1 MNLSLDRRK
10 QSAFVRSGIMDGV
23 HFARVQFVASAA
35 ISVVALAIVA
45 LLIAAVEIAS
55 FMPKTILVVDD
66 DALMRRSLAAILGQT
81 GYSVET
87 AATGENAVESV
98 RRKSPDLVLLD
109 VGLPGMDG
117 METLR
122 MMRRDAPNLA
132 VILVTGRRR
141 ELDEI
146 VGLEMGAD
154 DYITKPF
161 DMDVLIAHIK
171 AVMRRSQAPTV
182 TAASSRPVEVGDL
195 QIDPAAREVRVNGR
209 VVDLAPKEFD
219 LLHTLAQ
226 NVGRVLTLDE
236 LLERV
241 WGPEWIGESQT
252 LYVHVRWIREK
263 IEDDPAHPR
272 RLLTVRGSG
281 YKLVAP

>member
-1 MNLSLDRRK
+1 M
-10 QSAFVRSGIMDGV
+10 A
-23 HFARVQFVASAA
+23 
-35 ISVVALAIVA
+35 
-45 LLIAAVEIAS
+45 
-55 FMPKTILVVDD
+55 KTILIVDD
-66 DALMRRSLAAILGQT
+66 DALMRRSLAASLGQT

-87 AATGENAVESV
+87 AATGENAVEIV
-98 RRKSPDLVLLD
+98 QRKLPDLVLLD

-122 MMRRDAPNLA
+122 VMRRAHPNLA

-161 DMDVLIAHIK
+161 DMDVLLAHIK
-171 AVMRRSQAPTV
+171 AVMRRAQAPATPLPQV
-182 TAASSRPVEVGDL
+182 PVSVGTL
-195 QIDPAAREVRVNGR
+195 HIDPAARVVTVDQR
-209 VVDLAPKEFD
+209 VVELAPKEFE
-219 LLHTLAQ
+219 LLLTLAQ
-226 NVGRVLTLDE
+226 HAGRVLPLDE

-252 LYVHVRWIREK
+252 LYVHVRWLREK
-263 IEDDPAHPR
+263 IENDPAHPR
-272 RLLTVRGSG
+272 RLLTVRGTG
-281 YKLVAP
+281 YKLVAPEK

>member
-1 MNLSLDRRK
+1 M
-10 QSAFVRSGIMDGV
+10 A
-23 HFARVQFVASAA
+23 
-35 ISVVALAIVA
+35 
-45 LLIAAVEIAS
+45 
-55 FMPKTILVVDD
+55 KTILVVDD
-66 DALMRRSLAAILGQT
+66 DALMRRSLAATLGQT
-81 GYSVET
+81 GYIVET
-87 AATGENAVESV
+87 AATGESAVELV

-122 MMRRDAPNLA
+122 AIRRDDPNLA

-161 DMDVLIAHIK
+161 DMDVLIAHVR
-171 AVMRRSQAPTV
+171 AVMRRAQHAP
-182 TAASSRPVEVGDL
+182 ASPPLRPISVGDL
-195 QIDPAAREVRVNGR
+195 HIDPAAREVRVGER

-226 NVGRVLTLDE
+226 HAGRVLSINE

-252 LYVHVRWIREK
+252 LYVHVRWLREK
-263 IEDDPAHPR
+263 IEEDAAHPR
-272 RLLTVRGSG
+272 RLLTVRGVG

>member
-1 MNLSLDRRK
+1 M
-10 QSAFVRSGIMDGV
+10 A
-23 HFARVQFVASAA
+23 
-35 ISVVALAIVA
+35 
-45 LLIAAVEIAS
+45 
-55 FMPKTILVVDD
+55 KTILVVDD
-66 DALMRRSLAAILGQT
+66 DALMRRSLAASLGQT
-81 GYSVET
+81 GYSVLT
-87 AATGENAVESV
+87 AATGENALEEVA
-98 RRKSPDLVLLD
+98 RRAPDLVLLD

-122 MMRRDAPNLA
+122 AMRRHQPNLP

-154 DYITKPF
+154 DYVTKPF
-161 DMDVLIAHIK
+161 DMDVLLAHIK
-171 AVMRRSQAPTV
+171 AVMRRTQTPTTPPSQSPI
-182 TAASSRPVEVGDL
+182 SVGTL
-195 QIDPAAREVRVNGR
+195 HIDPAAREVRVDGR
-209 VVDLAPKEFD
+209 TVDLAPKEFD
-219 LLHTLAQ
+219 LLLTLAQ
-226 NVGRVLTLDE
+226 HAGRVLSLDE

-252 LYVHVRWIREK
+252 LYVHVRWLREK

-272 RLLTVRGSG
+272 RLITVRGTG

>member
-1 MNLSLDRRK
+1 M
-10 QSAFVRSGIMDGV
+10 A
-23 HFARVQFVASAA
+23 
-35 ISVVALAIVA
+35 
-45 LLIAAVEIAS
+45 
-55 FMPKTILVVDD
+55 KTILVVDD
-66 DALMRRSLAAILGQT
+66 DALMRRSLAATLSQT
-81 GYSVET
+81 GYHVET
-87 AATGENAVESV
+87 AATGESAIQFV
-98 RRKSPDLVLLD
+98 RRKAPDLVLLD

-122 MMRRDAPNLA
+122 ELRRDDPHLA

-161 DMDVLIAHIK
+161 DMDVLIAHVK
-171 AVMRRSQAPTV
+171 AVMRRAQAPATPPPV
-182 TAASSRPVEVGDL
+182 RPLSVGDL
-195 QIDPAAREVRVNGR
+195 HIDPAAREVRVAGR
-209 VVDLAPKEFD
+209 KVELAPKEFD

-226 NVGRVLTLDE
+226 HAGRVLTLDE

-252 LYVHVRWIREK
+252 LYVHMRWLREK

-272 RLLTVRGSG
+272 RLITVRGSG

>member
-1 MNLSLDRRK
+1 M
-10 QSAFVRSGIMDGV
+10 A
-23 HFARVQFVASAA
+23 
-35 ISVVALAIVA
+35 
-45 LLIAAVEIAS
+45 
-55 FMPKTILVVDD
+55 KTILVVDD
-66 DALMRRSLAAILGQT
+66 DALMRRSLAASLGQT
-81 GYSVET
+81 GYTVET
-87 AATGENAVESV
+87 AASGESAVQSV
-98 RRKSPDLVLLD
+98 RRKAPDLVLLD

-117 METLR
+117 MDTLR
-122 MMRRDAPNLA
+122 ELRRDDPNLA

-161 DMDVLIAHIK
+161 DMDVLLAHIK
-171 AVMRRSQAPTV
+171 AVMRRAQAPTPPSIQRAV
-182 TAASSRPVEVGDL
+182 SVGNL
-195 QIDPAAREVRVNGR
+195 HMDPAAREARIGER
-209 VVDLAPKEFD
+209 FLDLAPKEFD

-226 NVGRVLTLDE
+226 NAGRVLSLNE

-252 LYVHVRWIREK
+252 LYVHIRWLREK

-272 RLLTVRGSG
+272 RIITVRGTG

>member
-1 MNLSLDRRK
+1 
-10 QSAFVRSGIMDGV
+10 
-23 HFARVQFVASAA
+23 
-35 ISVVALAIVA
+35 
-45 LLIAAVEIAS
+45 
-55 FMPKTILVVDD
+55 
-66 DALMRRSLAAILGQT
+66 MRRSLAASLGQT
-81 GYSVET
+81 GYTVET
-87 AATGENAVESV
+87 AATGENAIQSV
-98 RRKSPDLVLLD
+98 RRKTPDLVLLD

-117 METLR
+117 IETLR
-122 MMRRDAPNLA
+122 AMRRDDPNLA

-161 DMDVLIAHIK
+161 DMDVLLAHIK
-171 AVMRRSQAPTV
+171 AVMRRYQTPTPIAPPQEVTV
-182 TAASSRPVEVGDL
+182 GGLHIA
-195 QIDPAAREVRVNGR
+195 PAAREVEVDGR
-209 VVDLAPKEFD
+209 SIELAPKEFD
-219 LLHTLAQ
+219 LLLTLAQ
-226 NVGRVLTLDE
+226 NAGRVLSLDE

-252 LYVHVRWIREK
+252 LYVHMRWLREK

-272 RLLTVRGSG
+272 RLITVRGTG

>member
-1 MNLSLDRRK
+1 M
-10 QSAFVRSGIMDGV
+10 A
-23 HFARVQFVASAA
+23 
-35 ISVVALAIVA
+35 
-45 LLIAAVEIAS
+45 
-55 FMPKTILVVDD
+55 KTILIVDD
-66 DALMRRSLAAILGQT
+66 DALMRRSLAASLGQT

-87 AATGENAVESV
+87 AASGESAVEAI
-98 RRKSPDLVLLD
+98 RRKTPDLVLLD

-122 MMRRDAPNLA
+122 TLRRDEPNLP

-161 DMDVLIAHIK
+161 DMDVLLAHVK
-171 AVMRRSQAPTV
+171 AVMRRSQTPTAPTQP
-182 TAASSRPVEVGDL
+182 RPVSVGDL
-195 QIDPAAREVRVNGR
+195 HIDPAAREVRVGER
-209 VVDLAPKEFD
+209 VIDLAPKEFD

-226 NVGRVLTLDE
+226 NAGRVLSLDE
-236 LLERV
+236 LLEHV

-252 LYVHVRWIREK
+252 LYVHIRWLREK
-263 IEDDPAHPR
+263 LESEPAHPR
-272 RLLTVRGSG
+272 RIITVRGAG

>member
-1 MNLSLDRRK
+1 MVTTFPMAQKYMQNRNFTIPNSY
-10 QSAFVRSGIMDGV
+10 SSPYMT
-23 HFARVQFVASAA
+23 
-35 ISVVALAIVA
+35 
-45 LLIAAVEIAS
+45 
-55 FMPKTILVVDD
+55 KTILVVDD
-66 DALMRRSLAAILGQT
+66 DALMRRSLAASLGQT
-81 GYSVET
+81 GYTVET
-87 AATGENAVESV
+87 AATGENAVQFV
-98 RRKSPDLVLLD
+98 QRKSPDLVLLD

-122 MMRRDAPNLA
+122 AMRREHPNLA

-161 DMDVLIAHIK
+161 DMDVLLAHIK
-171 AVMRRSQAPTV
+171 AVMRRAQSP
-182 TAASSRPVEVGDL
+182 AASHAPQSPVSVGTL
-195 QIDPAAREVRVNGR
+195 HIDPAAREVTVDGR
-209 VVDLAPKEFD
+209 TIDLAPKEFD

-226 NVGRVLTLDE
+226 HAGRVLTLDE

-252 LYVHVRWIREK
+252 LYVHVRWLREK
-263 IEDDPAHPR
+263 IEDDPARPR
-272 RLLTVRGSG
+272 RLITVRGTG

>member
-1 MNLSLDRRK
+1 
-10 QSAFVRSGIMDGV
+10 
-23 HFARVQFVASAA
+23 
-35 ISVVALAIVA
+35 
-45 LLIAAVEIAS
+45 
-55 FMPKTILVVDD
+55 
-66 DALMRRSLAAILGQT
+66 MRRSLAASLGQT

-87 AATGENAVESV
+87 AATGENALQCI
-98 RRKSPDLVLLD
+98 RRKTPDLVLLD

-122 MMRRDAPNLA
+122 AMRRDDPNLA

-161 DMDVLIAHIK
+161 DMDVLLAHVK
-171 AVMRRSQAPTV
+171 AVMRRYQTPV
-182 TAASSRPVEVGDL
+182 ASSPPRPISVGEVH
-195 QIDPAAREVRVNGR
+195 IDPAAREVRVGER

-226 NVGRVLTLDE
+226 HAGRVLTLDE

-252 LYVHVRWIREK
+252 LYVHVRWLREK

-272 RLLTVRGSG
+272 RLITVRGTG

>member
-1 MNLSLDRRK
+1 M
-10 QSAFVRSGIMDGV
+10 A
-23 HFARVQFVASAA
+23 
-35 ISVVALAIVA
+35 
-45 LLIAAVEIAS
+45 
-55 FMPKTILVVDD
+55 KTILVVDD
-66 DALMRRSLAAILGQT
+66 DALMRRSLAASLGQT
-81 GYSVET
+81 GYHVVT
-87 AATGENAVESV
+87 AATGELAVAEV
-98 RRKSPDLVLLD
+98 ERRVPDLVLLD

-122 MMRRDAPNLA
+122 ALRRHHPNLA

-161 DMDVLIAHIK
+161 DMDVLLAHIK
-171 AVMRRSQAPTV
+171 AVMRRAQSLATQPPPG
-182 TAASSRPVEVGDL
+182 PVSVGGL
-195 QIDPAAREVRVNGR
+195 HINPAAREVHVDARR
-209 VVDLAPKEFD
+209 VDLAPKEFD
-219 LLHTLAQ
+219 LLLTLAQ
-226 NVGRVLTLDE
+226 HAGRVLSLDE

-252 LYVHVRWIREK
+252 LYVHVRWLREK

-272 RLLTVRGSG
+272 RLLTVRGTG
-281 YKLVAP
+281 YKLVAV

>member
-1 MNLSLDRRK
+1 M
-10 QSAFVRSGIMDGV
+10 A
-23 HFARVQFVASAA
+23 
-35 ISVVALAIVA
+35 
-45 LLIAAVEIAS
+45 
-55 FMPKTILVVDD
+55 KTILVVDD
-66 DALMRRSLAAILGQT
+66 DALMRRSLAASLGQT

-87 AATGENAVESV
+87 AATGENAIQSV

-122 MMRRDAPNLA
+122 AMRRDDPNLA

-161 DMDVLIAHIK
+161 DMDVLLAHIK
-171 AVMRRSQAPTV
+171 AVMRRYQTPAV
-182 TAASSRPVEVGDL
+182 SSPQRPVSVGDL
-195 QIDPAAREVRVNGR
+195 HIDPAAREVRVGER
-209 VVDLAPKEFD
+209 LVELAPKEFD

-226 NVGRVLTLDE
+226 HAGRVLTLDE

-252 LYVHVRWIREK
+252 LYVHVRWLREK

-272 RLLTVRGSG
+272 RLITVRGMG

>member
-1 MNLSLDRRK
+1 M
-10 QSAFVRSGIMDGV
+10 A
-23 HFARVQFVASAA
+23 
-35 ISVVALAIVA
+35 
-45 LLIAAVEIAS
+45 
-55 FMPKTILVVDD
+55 KTILVVDD
-66 DALMRRSLAAILGQT
+66 DALMRRSLAASLGQT

-87 AATGENAVESV
+87 AATGENAIESV

-122 MMRRDAPNLA
+122 AIRRDDPNLA

-161 DMDVLIAHIK
+161 DMDVLLAHIK
-171 AVMRRSQAPTV
+171 AVMRRLQTPT
-182 TAASSRPVEVGDL
+182 ASPPQRPVSVGDL
-195 QIDPAAREVRVNGR
+195 HIDPAAREVRVGGR

-226 NVGRVLTLDE
+226 HAGRVLTLNE

-252 LYVHVRWIREK
+252 LYVHVRWLREK

-272 RLLTVRGSG
+272 RLITVRGTG
-281 YKLVAP
+281 YKLVAPESAP

>member
-1 MNLSLDRRK
+1 M
-10 QSAFVRSGIMDGV
+10 A
-23 HFARVQFVASAA
+23 
-35 ISVVALAIVA
+35 
-45 LLIAAVEIAS
+45 
-55 FMPKTILVVDD
+55 KTILVVDD
-66 DALMRRSLAAILGQT
+66 DALMRRSLAASLGQN

-87 AATGENAVESV
+87 AATGENAVQIVE
-98 RRKSPDLVLLD
+98 RKSPDLVLLD

-117 METLR
+117 IETLR
-122 MMRRDAPNLA
+122 TMRQKRPNLL

-161 DMDVLIAHIK
+161 DMDVLLAHIK
-171 AVMRRSQAPTV
+171 AVMRRAQAPATPPPQ
-182 TAASSRPVEVGDL
+182 SPVSVGTL
-195 QIDPAAREVRVNGR
+195 HIDPAAREVHVDDR
-209 VVDLAPKEFD
+209 VVELAPKEFD

-226 NVGRVLTLDE
+226 HAGRVITLDE

-252 LYVHVRWIREK
+252 LYVHVRWLREK
-263 IEDDPAHPR
+263 IENDPAHPR

-281 YKLVAP
+281 YKLVAPEK

>member
-1 MNLSLDRRK
+1 M
-10 QSAFVRSGIMDGV
+10 A
-23 HFARVQFVASAA
+23 
-35 ISVVALAIVA
+35 
-45 LLIAAVEIAS
+45 
-55 FMPKTILVVDD
+55 KTILVVDD
-66 DALMRRSLAAILGQT
+66 DALMRRSLAVSLAQT
-81 GYSVET
+81 GYTVET
-87 AATGENAVESV
+87 AATGENAVEAV
-98 RRKSPDLVLLD
+98 RRKPPDLVLLD

-117 METLR
+117 METLAAL
-122 MMRRDAPNLA
+122 RRNDPNLA

-146 VGLEMGAD
+146 VGLELGAD

-161 DMDVLIAHIK
+161 DMDVLLAHVK
-171 AVMRRSQAPTV
+171 AVMRRAQTPARTSPPQAV
-182 TAASSRPVEVGDL
+182 SVGDL
-195 QIDPAAREVRVNGR
+195 HIDPAAREVRVGDR
-209 VVDLAPKEFD
+209 GVELAPKEFD

-226 NVGRVLTLDE
+226 HAGRVLTLDE

-252 LYVHVRWIREK
+252 LYVHVRWLREK

-272 RLLTVRGSG
+272 RLITVRGSG